1 MKMSVAACAGALAL
15 LAAPG
20 AQAQGESQRERL
32 VACYNQVK
40 VPAKYS
46 VNKVKIKDAERKYIR
61 RNGRIE
67 LVEYPAV
74 YREDKTLVE
83 PAHVVMQEIPCD

>member
-1 MKMSVAACAGALAL
+1 MKMSLAALAGAVVLM
-15 LAAPG
+15 AASDAR
-20 AQAQGESQRERL
+20 AQEPTQRERL
-32 VACYNQVK
+32 LACYQQVK

-46 VNKVKIKDAERKYIR
+46 VNKVKIKEAERKYIR
-61 RNGRIE
+61 RNNRIE

-74 YREDKTLVE
+74 YREDRTLVE